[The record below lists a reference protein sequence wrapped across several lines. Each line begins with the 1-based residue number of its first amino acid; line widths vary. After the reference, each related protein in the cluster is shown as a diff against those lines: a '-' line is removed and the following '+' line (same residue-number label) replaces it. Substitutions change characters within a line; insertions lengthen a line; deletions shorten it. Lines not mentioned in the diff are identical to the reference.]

1 LSNISL
7 DKAGANVGS
16 VNAGSLN
23 KGILIAFTAFAS
35 YALGDTLI
43 KLASRGTDTFTIAF
57 FVTMFSFIPVI
68 FARPAEE
75 RWTKMFRMRHPGL
88 TLLRAAAGVGAGMC
102 GFYAFSKLP
111 LSEAYT
117 LLFMMPFFLTVL
129 SVIFL
134 KEKTG
139 WRRWTALA
147 VGMAGVVIVIQPGFR
162 TIIPAHFAALGAGMC
177 GAVAMVIIRHIGGSE
192 KRTSLMGVSLTA
204 ALVAN
209 GLVLA
214 IKGFQW
220 PSQEIMLMLAATGLF
235 HGSATLM
242 LVIASQMVPANR
254 IAPLQYTQLIWG
266 VVLGAVFFAEYPNT
280 LGYAGLVLV
289 AASGL
294 ATFIRED
301 ARGVWPQN
309 FRDIRNRFG

>member
-1 LSNISL
+1 
-7 DKAGANVGS
+7 
-16 VNAGSLN
+16 LN
-23 KGILIAFTAFAS
+23 KGILIAFAAFAS
-35 YALGDTLI
+35 YACGDALI
-43 KLASRGTDTFTIAF
+43 KAATSGADTFTIAF
-57 FVTMFSFIPVI
+57 FVTLFSAIPVI
-68 FARPAEE
+68 YARPASES
-75 RWTKMFRMRHPGL
+75 WATMFHMKHPGL

-117 LLFMMPFFLTVL
+117 LLFMMPFFVTVL

-147 VGMAGVVIVIQPGFR
+147 VGMIGVLIVIQPGFR
-162 TIIPAHFAALGAGMC
+162 TIVPAHFAALASGFC
-177 GAVAMVIIRHIGGSE
+177 GATAMVIIRHIGSSE
-192 KRTSLMGVSLTA
+192 KRTSLMGVSLIA
-204 ALVAN
+204 ALTVN
-209 GLVLA
+209 GMIMA
-214 IKGFQW
+214 YHGFQW
-220 PSQEIMLMLAATGLF
+220 PPQDVMLRLAATGLL

-242 LVIASQMVPANR
+242 LLIASQQVPANR

-266 VVLGAVFFAEYPNT
+266 VALGAAFFSEYPDGW
-280 LGYAGLVLV
+280 GYTGLVLV
-289 AASGL
+289 AMAGL

-301 ARGVWPQN
+301 ARGFWPQN